1 MILVTGGC
9 GYLGSHCAV
18 ELINSGFDV
27 VLLDNLRNSN
37 ITTIDKIQSLTNK
50 KCELI
55 KSDIRDYKNL
65 EEVFK
70 KYNFKAVFH
79 FAGLKSIIESIK
91 HSDEYM
97 SCNVDGT
104 RILINQMKKS
114 SVTKIIF
121 SSSATVYGN
130 NHVSPLKEDMKL
142 ESINPYG
149 STKIIIEQL
158 IKDYSK
164 SNIKFKAISLRYFN
178 PLGADLKAGLAEK
191 PLGEP
196 LNLMPALIQSIKNQR
211 TFNIYGKNYDTP
223 DGTCIRD
230 YIHVYDIAQAFEKFI
245 SKNIKNKYEIFNLGS
260 SRGYTVLEIIKKFEK
275 LSGNLIKYKII
286 KAKKGDPSQ
295 IICNNN
301 KLKKMLDWN
310 NKYSN
315 IDQIIKSSVNSFK
328 I

>member
-1 MILVTGGC
+1 MNKKKILITGSE
-9 GYLGSHCAV
+9 GYIGSHVFNYFKNKGYDVHTLDRNKSTHKSKRHYLIDLEEEQKKIYKVKYDCLIHLASYTLPRESFTDV
-18 ELINSGFDV
+18 DKYLIGNLKMTNNLINIFPYFKKFIFTSTA
-27 VLLDNLRNSN
+27 NLYKPSKK
-37 ITTIDKIQSLTNK
+37 ISEKSEIEIQSPYAESKLINEKYLFHISKLHNSKFSIFRLFNAAGSDTEDNFKYKIKQKNK
-50 KCELI
+50 LLI
-55 KSDIRDYKNL
+55 PSIFRSVALKNL
-65 EEVFK
+65 LYVNGNKF
-70 KYNFKAVFH
+70 N
-79 FAGLKSIIESIK
+79 
-91 HSDEYM
+91 
-97 SCNVDGT
+97 T
-104 RILINQMKKS
+104 R
-114 SVTKIIF
+114 
-121 SSSATVYGN
+121 
-130 NHVSPLKEDMKL
+130 
-142 ESINPYG
+142 
-149 STKIIIEQL
+149 
-158 IKDYSK
+158 
-164 SNIKFKAISLRYFN
+164 
-178 PLGADLKAGLAEK
+178 
-191 PLGEP
+191 
-196 LNLMPALIQSIKNQR
+196 
-211 TFNIYGKNYDTP
+211 